1 MLQIVADSSCDL
13 TEELIKKH
21 NIHIVPLVVNI
32 DGQIYREKVDI
43 TPQEFYKKMA
53 QSSQL
58 PKTSQPPPAAFSDM
72 FKELAKSGPILCI
85 TISSGLSGTYQSACM
100 GKELSGADVIVF
112 DSLAG
117 SLGHG
122 LQVLKAAELA
132 ESGQS
137 LNAILGELEKY
148 RKDMKIL
155 VLLNTL
161 DNIVRGGRLSK
172 IQGIL
177 GKLLDIRVLLR
188 NNPEGKVVVQSKVR
202 GRNKF
207 ISMVLQEI
215 AKLRPNM
222 TSTDVGI
229 THFANPVD
237 AEFIKRELLE
247 KLHVRKV
254 LINDMGIIMATYAGN
269 NGMIVSF

>member
-112 DSLAG
+112 DSLA
-117 SLGHG
+117 S
-122 LQVLKAAELA
+122 
-132 ESGQS
+132 
-137 LNAILGELEKY
+137 
-148 RKDMKIL
+148 
-155 VLLNTL
+155 
-161 DNIVRGGRLSK
+161 
-172 IQGIL
+172 
-177 GKLLDIRVLLR
+177 
-188 NNPEGKVVVQSKVR
+188 P
-202 GRNKF
+202 
-207 ISMVLQEI
+207 
-215 AKLRPNM
+215 
-222 TSTDVGI
+222 
-229 THFANPVD
+229 
-237 AEFIKRELLE
+237 
-247 KLHVRKV
+247 
-254 LINDMGIIMATYAGN
+254 
-269 NGMIVSF
+269 